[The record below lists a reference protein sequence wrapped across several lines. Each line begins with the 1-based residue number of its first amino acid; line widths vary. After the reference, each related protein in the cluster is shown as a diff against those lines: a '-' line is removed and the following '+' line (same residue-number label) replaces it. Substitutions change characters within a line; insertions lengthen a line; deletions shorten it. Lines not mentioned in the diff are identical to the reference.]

1 MKDMKKIVL
10 LIMLGLIVSFSAF
23 AQQTLKGTIRSKA
36 DKQPLPGVS
45 VAIKGTL
52 TGGIT
57 DLDGNFSI
65 HVKSGDILVASF
77 IGYKT
82 QEIPVGSRTKMDILL
97 EEDVALLDE
106 VVVVGYGIQKKSDIT
121 GSVSSVKSE
130 NIRNVF
136 LRTLW

>member
-52 TGGIT
+52 TGGVT
-57 DLDGNFSI
+57 DLDGNFSC
-65 HVKSGDILVASF
+65 
-77 IGYKT
+77 
-82 QEIPVGSRTKMDILL
+82 
-97 EEDVALLDE
+97 E
-106 VVVVGYGIQKKSDIT
+106 VRRYTCSQLY
-121 GSVSSVKSE
+121 
-130 NIRNVF
+130 R
-136 LRTLW
+136 L